1 MDYHRI
7 CFKEVTGF
15 LNVDVFAQMVS
26 SWNASSWRN
35 VTASSSK
42 QGRVY
47 KITRKNSNT
56 SSIQKETGDILNL
69 VVQTIKL

>member
-1 MDYHRI
+1 VAR
-7 CFKEVTGF
+7 
-15 LNVDVFAQMVS
+15 
-26 SWNASSWRN
+26 

-56 SSIQKETGDILNL
+56 SSIQKETGDTLNL
-69 VVQTIKL
+69 VAQKIKL